1 MKLTRDQR
9 RYFRALLFPAL
20 IENLLS
26 QIFLLIDSIMVGQ
39 MENSTPAVAAVGLS
53 GAPIN
58 LIICICGGFFIG
70 TTATV
75 AWHRGANEME
85 EARSTVWQ
93 SMSIALLIAVVLTGA
108 SFFYAGGIMR
118 FVCGKSD
125 AEVLRIAT
133 LYYRINAVGFFFQI
147 LTMNIT
153 ASLRGI
159 GIAKLPMIYNL
170 TGGAA
175 NVVLNYVLIF
185 DAFGFPALGVAGAA
199 IATVAAKVLSFLLSA
214 ACLFARKLPLRYSRG
229 VRLLPSRALLTRF
242 LPIALTSGAE
252 QLVLQSGATLTA
264 KIIAGLPTA
273 SLAANQIAQNLE
285 GFAWSSS
292 AACNVA
298 STTLFGQ
305 SLGAGDEALGRRYLK
320 QTLRWALGFA
330 AVEMAVM
337 CLCGSGLARLFSNDA
352 SLYST
357 VAKLLIISAVSLPF
371 INIHQTV
378 SGALRAAGDSVAPLI
393 ASILSLWVF
402 RVGGGFLTLQLLDL
416 GVYAY
421 RWTLVCDQFVRCS
434 CVCLFFHAGHWR
446 KFLLPGRK

>member
-75 AWHRGANEME
+75 AWHRGAGEME

-93 SMSIALLIAVVLTGA
+93 SMTIALCIALLLTTA
-108 SFFYAGGIMR
+108 SFFFAGGIMR

-125 AEVLRIAT
+125 AEVLAIAIR
-133 LYYRINAVGFFFQI
+133 YYRINAVGFFFQI
-147 LTMNIT
+147 LTLNIT
-153 ASLRGI
+153 ASLRGT

-175 NVVLNYVLIF
+175 NVAFNYILIF
-185 DAFGFPALGVAGAA
+185 GALGFPALGVDGAA
-199 IATVAAKVLSFLLSA
+199 IATVIAKAISFLLA
-214 ACLFARKLPLRYSRG
+214 ASCLFSRKLPLHYSRG

-352 SLYST
+352 S
-357 VAKLLIISAVSLPF
+357 
-371 INIHQTV
+371 
-378 SGALRAAGDSVAPLI
+378 
-393 ASILSLWVF
+393 
-402 RVGGGFLTLQLLDL
+402 
-416 GVYAY
+416 
-421 RWTLVCDQFVRCS
+421 
-434 CVCLFFHAGHWR
+434 
-446 KFLLPGRK
+446 

>member
-1 MKLTRDQR
+1 MKLTREQR
-9 RYFRALLFPAL
+9 RYFRSLLFPAL

-39 MENSTPAVAAVGLS
+39 MENSTPAVAAVGLC
-53 GAPIN
+53 GAPTN
-58 LIICICGGFFIG
+58 LILGTCGGFFIG

-75 AWHRGANEME
+75 AWHWGARERE

-93 SMSIALLIAVVLTGA
+93 SMSIALLIAALLTAA
-108 SFFYAGGIMR
+108 SYFFAGGIMG

-125 AEVLRIAT
+125 AEVLRISV

-147 LTMNIT
+147 LTMNVT
-153 ASLRGI
+153 AALRGV
-159 GIAKLPMIYNL
+159 GIAKLPMLYNL
-170 TGGAA
+170 AGGVA

-185 DAFGFPALGVAGAA
+185 GAFGFPALGVAGAA
-199 IATVAAKVLSFLLSA
+199 VATVIAKVISFILSLF
-214 ACLFARKLPLRYSRG
+214 CLFSKKLPLRYRRG
-229 VRLLPSRALLTRF
+229 VRILPSRALLTRF
-242 LPIALTSGAE
+242 VPIALTSGAE
-252 QLVLQSGATLTA
+252 QLVLQGGATITA

-273 SLAANQIAQNLE
+273 SLAANQITQNLE

-292 AACNVA
+292 AACGAA

-305 SLGAGDEALGRRYLK
+305 SLGAGDEPLGRRYLK
-320 QTLRWALGFA
+320 QTLVWALGFA
-330 AVEMAVM
+330 AAEMAVM

-352 SLYST
+352 SLYPT

-393 ASILSLWVF
+393 ASVLSLWVF
-402 RVGGGFLTLQLLDL
+402 RVGGGLLTLQLLDL

-434 CVCLFFHAGHWR
+434 CVCFFFHTGHWCR
-446 KFLLPGRK
+446 FLLPGRK